1 MRMSISFF
9 ILLCRMH
16 SECQIRTL
24 ISLEDII
31 DYAPLFTEDETVS
44 FIHVIDV

>member
-1 MRMSISFF
+1 MRMSIAISL
-9 ILLCRMH
+9 LLCRMH

-44 FIHVIDV
+44 IVHIIDT